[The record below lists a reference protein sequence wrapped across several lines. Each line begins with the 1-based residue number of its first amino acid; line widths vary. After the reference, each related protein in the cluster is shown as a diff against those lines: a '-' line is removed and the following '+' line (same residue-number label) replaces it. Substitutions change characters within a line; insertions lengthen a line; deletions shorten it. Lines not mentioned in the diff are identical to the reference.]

1 MYTLRASLASKGLKV
16 TVGQSLV
23 ELFGLPDRNALA
35 AAIRRE
41 APSTDT
47 VGTQRLR
54 TNIVWPSGF
63 TGEVDL
69 TLNRA
74 LARAKERKHEFA
86 TPPMQQAA

>member
-47 VGTQRLR
+47 AGTQRLR